1 MALSTAQGFIGS
13 GDVYLALIGV
23 GGVLG
28 PLLDVGNT
36 TKLAIKPNSDIKE
49 QKSKKRDSYGD
60 TLETVALKQP
70 ADLSMTLETVN
81 RANLRY
87 AFMGEDASYAQTA
100 GTVSGSPG
108 ETVIAALGGW
118 VKLAHEEVSSVVLK
132 DSTGTT
138 TYVLGTDYEI
148 NARLGMVRALVG
160 GAITDAQSLRAAY
173 SYASFTGAAIR
184 GNVKPQIRAY
194 LLLDGK
200 NLVDDSIGILEC
212 WEIVLSANSEFD
224 WFKDDFNTIE
234 LAGRLKTPVGKTE
247 PFVYKTR

>member
-36 TKLAIKPNSDIKE
+36 TKLGIKPNSDIKE

-70 ADLSMTLETVN
+70 ADLAMTLETVN

-87 AFMGEDASYAQTA
+87 AFMGEDAAYSQAA
-100 GTVSGSPG
+100 GTVTD
-108 ETVIAALGGW
+108 EATTAKLDGW
-118 VKLAHEEVSSVVLK
+118 VRLAAEEISALVL
-132 DSTGTT
+132 TNVGATV
-138 TYVLGTDYEI
+138 TYVLGTDYEV
-148 NARLGMVRALVG
+148 NARLGMYKAKTG
-160 GAITDAQSLRAAY
+160 GAITDNQALLADYTRAA
-173 SYASFTGAAIR
+173 FTGAAIR

-212 WEIVLSANSEFD
+212 WEVVLTANSEFD

-234 LAGRLKTPVGKTE
+234 LSGRLKTPVGKTE
-247 PFVYKTR
+247 PFVFKAR

>member
-1 MALSTAQGFIGS
+1 MALSTAQGFIGA

-36 TKLAIKPNSDIKE
+36 TKLSIKPNSDIKE

-87 AFMGEDASYAQTA
+87 AFMGEDAAYSQAS
-100 GTVSGSPG
+100 GTVTD
-108 ETVIAALGGW
+108 EATTAKLDGW
-118 VKLAHEEVSSVVLK
+118 VKLAGEEISAVTLTNVGATV
-132 DSTGTT
+132 
-138 TYVLGTDYEI
+138 TYVLGTDYI
-148 NARLGMVRALVG
+148 LNTRLGMYKALVG
-160 GAITDAQSLRAAY
+160 GAITDNQALLADYSRAA
-173 SYASFTGAAIR
+173 FTGAAIR